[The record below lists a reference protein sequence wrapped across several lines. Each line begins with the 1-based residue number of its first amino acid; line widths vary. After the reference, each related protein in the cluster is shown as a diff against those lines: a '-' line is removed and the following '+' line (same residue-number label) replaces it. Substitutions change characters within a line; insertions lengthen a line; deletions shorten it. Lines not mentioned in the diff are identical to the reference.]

1 MNPWEWDDARRPGQ
15 VEQVGSLSDLL
26 GRGVERF
33 AGQAMPGGAGQLR
46 DALIT
51 GQLGLEDD
59 SGRVE
64 LGVTGPGSIRLQPK
78 QSSWGL
84 EASFGSS
91 PSIQV
96 RYDSRAGRPQQGV
109 VVDESSELA
118 APSAG
123 RALAEEWVNDYRARQ
138 PDWHRP

>member
-1 MNPWEWDDARRPGQ
+1 MNPWEWDDARRPSQ
-15 VEQVGSLSDLL
+15 AEQAGSLSDLL

-33 AGQAMPGGAGQLR
+33 AGQAMPGGTGQLR

-78 QSSWGL
+78 QSPWGL
-84 EASFGSS
+84 EASFGAS
-91 PSIQV
+91 PSVQL
-96 RYDSRAGRPQQGV
+96 RYDSRSGAPRQGSGLS
-109 VVDESSELA
+109 EPGELA
-118 APSAG
+118 APSAA
-123 RALAEEWVNDYRARQ
+123 RSLADGVISDCRARRL
-138 PDWHRP
+138 DWHRP